1 MRRFKKHLPFRYCW
15 VIIKKTMEETEISV
29 RRASADGAGKIK
41 SIHKRWVDFPTGAKA
56 LFTDFCIVLQLAVLA
71 CLYAFLSFVSKIFFY
86 VSLALTLLSAIH
98 ALIFERDPQAKFS
111 WLVLFAVSF
120 GCGYIVY
127 FLADKRICYGFKRRR
142 YSKIFARSE
151 GCIGKFSVNGN
162 SATVLCDCEYIRDK
176 GGYIPYDG
184 TDLKYFHDAA
194 PLFTEMVADL
204 EKAEHFIF
212 MEYFIVSEGR
222 LLEKLI
228 EVLSRKAAEGVEVRF
243 LCDDVG
249 SQGVLRGETKKRIK
263 SAGIKFKVFAKLLT
277 LFSFGLNFRD
287 HRKIV
292 VIDGKYGYVGGCNI
306 ADDCINYR
314 KAQGARWKDAGLR
327 LEGAAVDGLSLC
339 FLRQWEFAAREKTD
353 FAKYLNN
360 YVKTPNVSNVVP
372 YGGGPEIKE
381 ALCRGVYE
389 NVIKGAQEKLYIMTP
404 YLIPDGKLFKMLKE
418 KAQNGVDVRI
428 ALPAVPDYPFIYL
441 VTRSNADRLQKC
453 GVKIFYAK
461 NTFLHSKVTLTENSL
476 TVGSVNMD
484 MRSFY
489 QEFDNGVYTD
499 DKVAMNAAEADFNE
513 IFAANPERPPEK
525 RNIFVKFATAVLRVV
540 SPLM

>member
-1 MRRFKKHLPFRYCW
+1 MN

-29 RRASADGAGKIK
+29 RQASAAGGAGKIK
-41 SIHKRWVDFPTGAKA
+41 CIHKRWVDFPTGAKA
-56 LFTDFCIVLQLAVLA
+56 LLTDLGIVFQLLVLA
-71 CLYAFLSFVSKIFFY
+71 SLYAFFSFLSRIFFY
-86 VSLALTLLSAIH
+86 VSLALTLLSAVRV
-98 ALIFERDPQAKFS
+98 LICERDAQVKTS
-111 WLVLFAVSF
+111 WLFLFVISF

-127 FLADKRICYGFKRRR
+127 FLADKRICYGLKRRR

-151 GCIGKFSVNGN
+151 KYIGDFSVNGV
-162 SATVLCDCEYIRDK
+162 SRTVFNDCGYIRDK

-184 TDLKYFHDAA
+184 TDLKYFSDAA
-194 PLFTEMVADL
+194 LLFTEMVADL
-204 EKAEHFIF
+204 EKAERFIF

-249 SQGVLRGETKKRIK
+249 SQGVLRCETKKRIK
-263 SAGIKFKVFAKLLT
+263 SAGIKFKVFEKLFT
-277 LFSFGLNFRD
+277 LFNFGLNFRD

-314 KAQGARWKDAGLR
+314 KAQGGRWKDAGLR
-327 LEGAAVDGLSLC
+327 LEGAAVDGLSLA
-339 FLRQWEFAAREKTD
+339 FLRQWEFAARENSD
-353 FAKYLNN
+353 FGKYLNH
-360 YVKTPNVSNVVP
+360 YEKTPNVSNVVP
-372 YGGGPEIKE
+372 YAGGPEIKE

-418 KAQNGVDVRI
+418 KAKKGVDVRI

-453 GVKIFYAK
+453 GVKIFYAQK
-461 NTFLHSKVTLTENSL
+461 TFLHSKVTLTENSL

-489 QEFDNGVYTD
+489 LEFDNGVYTD
-499 DKVAMNAAEADFNE
+499 DKGAMNSAEADFNE
-513 IFAANPERPPEK
+513 IFAANPERPPIK
-525 RNIFVKFATAVLRVV
+525 RNIFVKFATAILRIV